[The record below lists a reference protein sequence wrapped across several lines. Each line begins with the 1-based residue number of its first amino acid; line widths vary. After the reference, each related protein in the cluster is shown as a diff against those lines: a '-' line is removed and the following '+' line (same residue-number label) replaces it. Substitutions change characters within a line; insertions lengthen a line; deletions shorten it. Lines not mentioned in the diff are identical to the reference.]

1 MFLLLGNIGGTEL
14 ILILSVI
21 LIFFGA
27 KRIPELAR
35 GLGKGI
41 REFKDASSGVRREIE
56 EGINTKPKN
65 PKKGVL
71 EHLSTVIGPSARV
84 EGWKPVLR
92 RCGAGIP
99 QTNS

>member
-56 EGINTKPKN
+56 EGINTQTEEPK
-65 PKKGVL
+65 
-71 EHLSTVIGPSARV
+71 
-84 EGWKPVLR
+84 EGRP
-92 RCGAGIP
+92 
-99 QTNS
+99 